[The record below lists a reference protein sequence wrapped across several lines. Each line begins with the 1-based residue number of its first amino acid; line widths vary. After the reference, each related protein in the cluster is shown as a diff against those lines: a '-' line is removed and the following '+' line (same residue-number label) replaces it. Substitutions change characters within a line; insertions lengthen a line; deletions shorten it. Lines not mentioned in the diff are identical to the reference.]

1 MPHAH
6 PCFVIAVTELGGSEF
21 KSRGKTDMANKEK
34 LLVFNPSEPHSGRM
48 GGSKRWRYR
57 SFYLGEQ
64 STKHLMSMLGLEQTG
79 HFITN
84 TIHDPKL
91 IDSFLKLHH
100 SLEEKDE
107 PSDPMG
113 QQEMFIHSFG
123 NLFQSHAQK
132 KIVTQPANLDGQLL
146 APVIELLNDTYAE
159 RLTLENMAATAGLT
173 LFQLIGAFKRTT
185 GLTPHMYLTHI
196 RLRAA
201 VRRLSAGS
209 SLLDAAITS
218 GFYDQSALTRHFK
231 RAYGITPLQ
240 FARAHKQTHHPPPHA
255 R

>member
-1 MPHAH
+1 MAKFDTQNTSRYWHVPSFHGVELLSADFTTHEYMPHAH

-91 IDSFLKLHH
+91 IDIFLKLHH

-132 KIVTQPANLDGQLL
+132 K
-146 APVIELLNDTYAE
+146 
-159 RLTLENMAATAGLT
+159 
-173 LFQLIGAFKRTT
+173 
-185 GLTPHMYLTHI
+185 
-196 RLRAA
+196 
-201 VRRLSAGS
+201 S
-209 SLLDAAITS
+209 
-218 GFYDQSALTRHFK
+218 
-231 RAYGITPLQ
+231 
-240 FARAHKQTHHPPPHA
+240 
-255 R
+255 